1 MTKQKLKVMKTQEER
16 DVEMGVVH
24 NQPTDSEFNEIL
36 EDRKQTNNLTNAM
49 VCVMNEVKNIDKA
62 MTVGKGQNSYKG
74 VQDKDVK
81 FYIGRAMARHGLTCV
96 PVNIVPSVK
105 IERWVEE
112 TQYGKKQKQ
121 SVFTEVV
128 ATYRITHADSGESVD
143 IMGYG
148 HGVDSMDK
156 SAGKATTYALKNA
169 LLYSFLVPTGSIDDT
184 DNIHSNEAQ
193 VPRVLNQERFDGAIA
208 AIKAGD
214 YSKEQLQ
221 NDWDLTTEQQ
231 EVLNGI

>member
-1 MTKQKLKVMKTQEER
+1 MKEE
-16 DVEMGVVH
+16 
-24 NQPTDSEFNEIL
+24 TLNESFETVL
-36 EDRKQTNNLTNAM
+36 EDRKQTNNLANAM
-49 VCVMNEVKNIDKA
+49 IGVMNEVKNIDKA

-81 FYIGRAMARHGLTCV
+81 FYVGRAMARHGLTCV
-96 PVNIVPSVK
+96 PINIIPSVK

-128 ATYRITHADSGESVD
+128 ATYRVTHADSGESVD

-184 DNIHSNEAQ
+184 DNTHSNEAQ
-193 VPRVLNQERFDGAIA
+193 VPQVLTQDRFDSALTAI
-208 AIKAGD
+208 
-214 YSKEQLQ
+214 EQGKYNADQLR
-221 NDWDLTTEQQ
+221 NDWQLTAEQ
-231 EVLNGI
+231 EETLNTFLNG